1 MTSYDQN
8 QLPHYERRPGTGPT
22 LVFLHYWGGSGRTWA
37 PVISALP
44 GRDTLTLDF
53 RGWGHSRTLPGP
65 YDLRQLA
72 ADTRAVL
79 GAAGVAEFV
88 LIGHSMG
95 GKVAQL
101 TAATGSDGLRG
112 LVLVAPAPARPAA
125 SIDAQYQ
132 EGLSRAYD
140 SAEAVADA
148 RDTVLT
154 ATRVSA
160 AFQAQIVEDSLAST
174 PAARTEWPL
183 RGIAEDITAE
193 SQRITARTLV
203 IAGERDR
210 VEPADVLRTNLLAYL
225 AHAELAVVP
234 GSGHLIPLEAPDALA
249 ALISGFSPAWS
260 PSTSG
265 PATSPTP

>member
-8 QLPHYERRPGTGPT
+8 QLPHYERRPGAGPT

-44 GRDTLTLDF
+44 GRDTLTLDL

-79 GAAGVAEFV
+79 GAAGVSDFV

-101 TAATGSDGLRG
+101 VAAAGPGGLRG

-125 SIDAQYQ
+125 SVDAQYRA
-132 EGLSRAYD
+132 GLSHAYD
-140 SAEAVADA
+140 SAEAVAGA
-148 RDTVLT
+148 RDVVLT
-154 ATRVSA
+154 ATALPA
-160 AFQAQIVEDSLAST
+160 ALRAQVVEDSLASA

-183 RGIAEDITAE
+183 RGIAEDISAE
-193 SQRITARTLV
+193 TQRITARTLV
-203 IAGERDR
+203 VAGEHDR
-210 VEPADVLRTNLLAYL
+210 VEPAEVLRTNLLAYL

-234 GSGHLIPLEAPDALA
+234 GSGHLIPLEAPEALA
-249 ALISGFSPAWS
+249 ALIPSFSSTIHAGAVTSPA
-260 PSTSG
+260 P
-265 PATSPTP
+265 